1 MSAMQSK
8 FIKSFKK
15 GKDLLSGF
23 SVPEK
28 KKLEK
33 TWDVEHAYYSSSL
46 EGSKIDRKEFEKMG
60 QKIK

>member
-8 FIKSFKK
+8 FIKSFKE
-15 GKDLLSGF
+15 GKVLLSGIP
-23 SVPEK
+23 VAEK

-46 EGSKIDRKEFEKMG
+46 EGSKIDRKEFEKLG
-60 QKIK
+60 KKIK